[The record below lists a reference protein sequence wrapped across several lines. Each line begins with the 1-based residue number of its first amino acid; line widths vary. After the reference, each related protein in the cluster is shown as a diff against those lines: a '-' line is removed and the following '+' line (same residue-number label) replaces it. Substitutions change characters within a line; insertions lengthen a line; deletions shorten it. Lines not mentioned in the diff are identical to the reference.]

1 MPFVQE
7 LVLHKF
13 YYYFRQKPLIHI
25 YEPDEGSSPIPDNI
39 LEDGCWKEAVFH
51 DLSTDS
57 LYWNRASLVSIS
69 KRYAKGAST
78 ALIYLL
84 QKEAHTLLLWK
95 KEWDDAPPSPEQFVN
110 SISAWGRFSNSSG
123 RSIPPDDFWKKFTS
137 IMEGITS
144 EKSFQFSING
154 TPAAYCEVLKKED
167 LLQVICFDD
176 TWAEQNYLIE
186 TPAGW
191 VLYNWVSG
199 A

>member
-1 MPFVQE
+1 M
-7 LVLHKF
+7 
-13 YYYFRQKPLIHI
+13 IHI
-25 YEPDEGSSPIPDNI
+25 YEPGNGHLPVPENI
-39 LEDGCWKEAVFH
+39 LEDGCWKKAVFY

-57 LYWNRASLVSIS
+57 QYWNRASLVSIS
-69 KRYAKGAST
+69 KLYAKDASA

-84 QKEAHTLLLWK
+84 QKEAHILLLWK
-95 KEWDDAPPSPEQFVN
+95 KEWDDAPLSLEQFMN
-110 SISAWGRFSNSSG
+110 SILAWGRFSNSTG
-123 RSIPPDDFWKKFTS
+123 RSIPSDDFWEKFTS
-137 IMEGITS
+137 TMEGITS
-144 EKSFQFSING
+144 EESFQFSINE

-167 LLQVICFDD
+167 LLQVVCFDD